1 MSGFHCFAQGIDQ
14 GLNAGVLHFHGSLV
28 NHQTRAD
35 GGNEVLG
42 FQAIGAQGVTGIDHV
57 DDFVGQTD
65 QRCQLHRAVQFDDV
79 DLTALFILLR
89 TGRLGPVRFAP
100 GGRRGPGH
108 AARPT
113 AEDEALSR
121 LAERLAEGDITP
133 EEYLERSSVLRGSG
147 SGTSSTGTE

>member
-1 MSGFHCFAQGIDQ
+1 MEDM
-14 GLNAGVLHFHGSLV
+14 LHTMPHM
-28 NHQTRAD
+28 
-35 GGNEVLG
+35 GGHLPML
-42 FQAIGAQGVTGIDHV
+42 FPMLLPL
-57 DDFVGQTD
+57 F
-65 QRCQLHRAVQFDDV
+65 LLAV
-79 DLTALFILLR
+79 ALFILLR